1 MLLVIFGIALYFNI
15 QNAIFLYDKFA
26 KIREN
31 PQDINCLR
39 VMITVVGKLKKCP
52 FLTKRGFGHHF
63 IATFYTRIGLQ
74 I

>member
-1 MLLVIFGIALYFNI
+1 MLLMIFNI

-26 KIREN
+26 KIRR
-31 PQDINCLR
+31 DINCLW
-39 VMITVVGKLKKCP
+39 VMITIVGKLKKCP